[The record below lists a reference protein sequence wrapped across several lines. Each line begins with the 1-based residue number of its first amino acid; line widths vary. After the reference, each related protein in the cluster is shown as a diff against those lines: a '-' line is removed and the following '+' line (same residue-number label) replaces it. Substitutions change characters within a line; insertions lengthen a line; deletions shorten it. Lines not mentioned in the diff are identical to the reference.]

1 MVNVNHQM
9 TIIEPKQFISSHSCN
24 IISMLQ
30 EFSFMIIGITGL
42 IGSGKDTIADY
53 LTTHH
58 GFKRVSFA
66 ASLKDAVSAVFGWD
80 REYLEGTT
88 KASRAWREKRDEW
101 WSNRLGMDI
110 TPRWILQYWGT
121 DVCRNHFH
129 NDIWVASVEH
139 KLLNSKE
146 DIVITDCRFSNEVAA
161 IKNANG
167 IALRV
172 KRGPDPKWYDA
183 AVAYNRG
190 PNGNSAWALSKG
202 KLDKLKIHASEYS
215 SIGLKYDYI
224 VENNG
229 TIDEL
234 HNQIYEI
241 INSQSQDHPDAK

>member
-1 MVNVNHQM
+1 
-9 TIIEPKQFISSHSCN
+9 
-24 IISMLQ
+24 
-30 EFSFMIIGITGL
+30 MIIGITGL

-58 GFKRVSFA
+58 GFKRISFA
-66 ASLKDAVSAVFGWD
+66 ASLKDAVAAVFGWN

-88 KASRAWREKRDEW
+88 KASRQWREQKDEW

-139 KLLNSKE
+139 KLLNTKE

-161 IKNANG
+161 IKNAG
-167 IALRV
+167 GVALRV
-172 KRGPDPKWYDA
+172 KRGSDPEWYDSA
-183 AVAYNRG
+183 IDFNKG
-190 PNGNSAWALSKG
+190 PNGNSAWALSKA
-202 KLDKLKIHASEYS
+202 KLDTLKIHASEYS

-224 VENNG
+224 VENNS

-234 HNQIYEI
+234 HNKIYNI
-241 INSQSQDHPDAK
+241 INSQSEGLPVSK